1 MVCSPLWWEST
12 RLALPNDWYFDTH
25 AGYDDRLSF
34 RLTVCR
40 HSCRT
45 TKKRL
50 KNETGAMQGWQATWC
65 GKSEKSV
72 NRWTTRL
79 LINVQSDKYDCV
91 VIKLHYFY
99 FCAYPSGSRCEPG
112 TEHSQLSRASWW
124 LSVMLM
130 RQDCVIRKS
139 PWVSGTRRPAVV
151 YIAGH
156 WMIQTLPYQTGMGR
170 PLLVLMELA
179 LFIADL
185 WRLTANAWPTSFGI
199 LVHPSGCPIRTIKTV
214 KSIQCESKNPPWGVL
229 TFFIFFINGREFLID
244 FLHAYYRFPSTLG
257 YRFLFNYLRFWRS
270 YAILSA
276 NTQFT

>member
-12 RLALPNDWYFDTH
+12 WLALPNDWYFDTH
-25 AGYDDRLSF
+25 AEYDDRLSF

-45 TKKRL
+45 TRKRL
-50 KNETGAMQGWQATWC
+50 KTKLMRCRG
-65 GKSEKSV
+65 GKRRGVANLRKL
-72 NRWTTRL
+72 WTYEQL

-99 FCAYPSGSRCEPG
+99 FCAYPRGSRCEPG

-139 PWVSGTRRPAVV
+139 PWVSGTRHPAVV
-151 YIAGH
+151 YIAEH

-179 LFIADL
+179 PFIADL

-214 KSIQCESKNPPWGVL
+214 KSIQCESKNPPPRGPDIFH
-229 TFFIFFINGREFLID
+229 FFHKR
-244 FLHAYYRFPSTLG
+244 
-257 YRFLFNYLRFWRS
+257 
-270 YAILSA
+270 
-276 NTQFT
+276 